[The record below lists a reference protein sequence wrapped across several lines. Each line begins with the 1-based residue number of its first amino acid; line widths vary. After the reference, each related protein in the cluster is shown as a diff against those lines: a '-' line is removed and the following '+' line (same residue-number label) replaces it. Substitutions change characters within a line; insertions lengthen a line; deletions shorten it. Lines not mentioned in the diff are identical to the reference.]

1 MSKGTTWLLAEVSLE
16 PSVCKIQDEG
26 RSQAWNKSVVFASAY
41 SREEAGIFFYV
52 HNICSVAA
60 AENRVKAF

>member
-1 MSKGTTWLLAEVSLE
+1 MSKGTTWLLAEGSLE

-41 SREEAGIFFYV
+41 SREEAGIFFMCT
-52 HNICSVAA
+52 IFAQWLLQ
-60 AENRVKAF
+60 KIG